1 MPIFAP
7 VYYQTKSQLS
17 YLARQQ
23 RQESKKRKREEDSS
37 DDEDATSTNSD
48 PPQPL
53 PSTAFHP
60 VNKTDP
66 YHVASHSREDPL
78 PLPPFPHAAV
88 KEPRKPRKAIDEEL
102 AALKPPL
109 YVPPANAED
118 KSTSLKR
125 RHLDNI
131 TTILHR
137 CMLKGDWA
145 RASRAWSLLLRT
157 EISGRGIDVRR
168 NGRWGIGAEIL
179 MRGGTQQYHEVDD
192 KVPEDGQDMS
202 SRASDQ
208 PAQSNAEL
216 QFSEQGFKLAR
227 EHYERLI
234 LQYSH
239 TPYTQHS
246 LNAIAI
252 YPALFNIWIYEV
264 QDRSKRA
271 RKRILSADSEPV
283 GSSDDSMRSDD
294 SNTNKNQIIRQVR
307 AQELEEALPIA
318 NRMDELL
325 LSPPYDTSSSLLQI
339 RGMVAMWISDLHAEL
354 AGVTEQGAMESDIS
368 SMNGADSVTDAGR
381 HQAQSRASFQKAQD
395 LFKRLQ
401 SSGTQL
407 PQEALDV
414 LAEDDEYLLH
424 LLTQP

>member
-7 VYYQTKSQLS
+7 VYYQTENQLS

-23 RQESKKRKREEDSS
+23 RLESKKRKREEDSS
-37 DDEDATSTNSD
+37 DDEGANLQVSVDSD
-48 PPQPL
+48 PSRPL

-66 YHVASHSREDPL
+66 YHIAGHSREESL
-78 PLPPFPHAAV
+78 PSPPFPHAAV
-88 KEPRKPRKAIDEEL
+88 KERSKPRKPIDEEL
-102 AALKPPL
+102 AALKPTL
-109 YVPPANAED
+109 YIPPANAED

-137 CMLKGDWA
+137 CMLKGDWV

-157 EISGRGIDVRR
+157 EVAGRGIDVRR

-179 MRGGTQQYHEVDD
+179 MRVATQHGRDADD
-192 KVPEDGQDMS
+192 MIPEDIQDAS
-202 SRASDQ
+202 SRVPGHSARND
-208 PAQSNAEL
+208 AQM

-227 EHYERLI
+227 EYYERLI
-234 LQYSH
+234 LQYPH

-246 LNAIAI
+246 LNAMAI

-264 QDRSKRA
+264 QDRSKQA
-271 RKRILSADSEPV
+271 RKRIDSSDSEQTR
-283 GSSDDSMRSDD
+283 SSDGSMHSED
-294 SNTNKNQIIRQVR
+294 SNTDKSRLILPVR
-307 AQELEEALPIA
+307 AQELDEALPIA

-325 LSPPYDTSSSLLQI
+325 LSPPYDTSSTLLQL
-339 RGMVAMWISDLHAEL
+339 RGMVAMWISDLHADL
-354 AGVTEQGAMESDIS
+354 AGVAEQGAMESDVS
-368 SMNGADSVTDAGR
+368 SMTSADLMTDAGQ
-381 HQAQSRASFQKAQD
+381 HQAQSRASLKRAHN
-395 LFKRLQ
+395 LFSRLK

-407 PQEALDV
+407 PQEALNV
-414 LAEDDEYLLH
+414 LAEDDE
-424 LLTQP
+424 

>member
-7 VYYQTKSQLS
+7 VYYQTKNQLS

-23 RQESKKRKREEDSS
+23 RQESKKRKREQDSS
-37 DDEDATSTNSD
+37 DDEDAASEVSPEPD
-48 PPQPL
+48 RSRPL

-60 VNKTDP
+60 VNRTDP
-66 YHVASHSREDPL
+66 YHIAGHSREDPL

-88 KEPRKPRKAIDEEL
+88 KEPRKPRKPIDEEL
-102 AALKPPL
+102 AALNPPL
-109 YVPPANAED
+109 YVPPATAED

-179 MRGGTQQYHEVDD
+179 MRVGAQQHGRDGED
-192 KVPEDGQDMS
+192 KVTGDVEDTS
-202 SRASDQ
+202 SRASDK
-208 PAQSNAEL
+208 PAQNNAEL
-216 QFSEQGFKLAR
+216 QFSERGFKLAR
-227 EHYERLI
+227 EYYERLI
-234 LQYSH
+234 LQYPH

-246 LNAIAI
+246 LNAMAI
-252 YPALFNIWIYEV
+252 YPALFNIWIYDV
-264 QDRSKRA
+264 QDRSQRA
-271 RKRILSADSEPV
+271 RKRIDSSYSEPA
-283 GSSDDSMRSDD
+283 GSGDDSMQSED
-294 SNTNKNQIIRQVR
+294 SNPDKNSITRQLR
-307 AQELEEALPIA
+307 AQELEEVLPIA

-325 LSPPYDTSSSLLQI
+325 LSPPYDTSSSLLQL
-339 RGMVAMWISDLHAEL
+339 RGMVAMWISDLHAGL
-354 AGVTEQGAMESDIS
+354 ASVTEYDLMESDLS
-368 SMNGADSVTDAGR
+368 SMNGADSMTDAGR
-381 HQAQSRASFQKAQD
+381 HQAQSRASFQRAQD
-395 LFKRLQ
+395 IFNRLK

-407 PQEALDV
+407 PPEALNV
-414 LAEDDEYLLH
+414 VAEDDE
-424 LLTQP
+424 